1 MFIPDP
7 DIAMPLTIQ
16 HRNYI
21 LNKAALCCYDLR
33 DLALSPEL
41 AELEQ
46 KDGDELLG
54 WAMASLIR
62 GAGRR
67 RIRARSTRAS
77 HSESMRGA
85 RLGGSAPRARGGVRL
100 GGWPSCSC

>member
-1 MFIPDP
+1 MFIPEP
-7 DIAMPLTIQ
+7 DIARPLTIQ

-54 WAMASLIR
+54 WAMALSDEW
-62 GAGRR
+62 
-67 RIRARSTRAS
+67 
-77 HSESMRGA
+77 SE
-85 RLGGSAPRARGGVRL
+85 
-100 GGWPSCSC
+100 